1 VNAPEPEARAT
12 PPRFSII
19 ITFYNQRDF
28 IKDALDSALAQK
40 NAKFEV
46 IVVDDASTDGSQEI
60 LKQYSKAVQLVCL
73 ETNQGVGAARNRGAS
88 LSTGDYLIFHDGDDV
103 FLPSALGVF
112 EKIIQSRKPKLIFGA
127 VWWFE
132 GKLPTPRRGDAPH
145 EIRMCEYQDYLRRD
159 RSFGKALC
167 KVVDRQA
174 FEGVQGWPTDY
185 QVLEDMDF
193 ILRLCVCG
201 RTVLILNPPT
211 IFYRQHAVNSLK
223 RRCLPPHIL
232 ALYKLIGNE
241 RSGKYPGGRRRTFER
256 KALIGGLVLFWAMDA
271 ARAGLY
277 WEAIKFLANGGTMAL
292 AAVTQRLGMI
302 LHGRQPCETI
312 EM

>member
-1 VNAPEPEARAT
+1 M

-28 IKDALDSALAQK
+28 IKDAVDSALAQQ

-60 LKQYSKAVQLVCL
+60 LKQYSDAIQLVCL
-73 ETNQGVGAARNRGAS
+73 EANQGVGAARNRGAS
-88 LSTGDYLIFHDGDDV
+88 LATGDYLIFHDGDDV
-103 FLPSALGVF
+103 FLPWSLGVF

-132 GKLPTPRRGDAPH
+132 GKLPTPQPGDTPR
-145 EIRMCEYQDYLRRD
+145 EIQILEYEDYLRKD
-159 RSFGKALC
+159 RSFSKSLS
-167 KVVDRQA
+167 KVIDRGT
-174 FEGVQGWPTDY
+174 FDEVNGWPTDY

-193 ILRLCVCG
+193 ILRLCACG

-223 RRCLPPHIL
+223 RRRLPPHIF

-256 KALIGGLVLFWAMDA
+256 KALIGGMVVFWAMDA
-271 ARAGLY
+271 AKAGLY
-277 WEAIKFLANGGTMAL
+277 WEAIKFLARGWPMIS
-292 AAVTQRLGMI
+292 AAVARRLAVI
-302 LHGRQPCETI
+302 LNGRQSCETI
-312 EM
+312 KM

>member
-19 ITFYNQRDF
+19 ITFHNQRDF

-46 IVVDDASTDGSQEI
+46 IVVDDASTDGSQAI
-60 LKQYSKAVQLVCL
+60 LRQYGDAIQLVCL
-73 ETNQGVGAARNRGAS
+73 EANQGVGAARNRGAS
-88 LSTGDYLIFHDGDDV
+88 LATGDYLIFHDGDDV
-103 FLPSALGVF
+103 FLPWALGVF
-112 EKIIQSRKPKLIFGA
+112 EKIIQSREPKLIFGA

-132 GKLPTPRRGDAPH
+132 GKLPIPQPGDTPR
-145 EIRMCEYQDYLRRD
+145 EIQILEYEDYLRKD
-159 RSFGKALC
+159 RSFSKSLS
-167 KVVDRQA
+167 KVIDRHT
-174 FEGVQGWPTDY
+174 FDEVNGWPTDY

-193 ILRLCVCG
+193 ILRLCACG
-201 RTVLILNPPT
+201 RTVLILNPLT

-223 RRCLPPHIL
+223 RRCLPPQIF

-241 RSGKYPGGRRRTFER
+241 RAGKYPGGRRRTFER

-271 ARAGLY
+271 AKAGLY

-302 LHGRQPCETI
+302 LRGRQPCEI
-312 EM
+312 IKM

>member
-1 VNAPEPEARAT
+1 M
-12 PPRFSII
+12 
-19 ITFYNQRDF
+19 
-28 IKDALDSALAQK
+28 DSALAQQ
-40 NAKFEV
+40 NAEFEV

-60 LKQYSKAVQLVCL
+60 LRQYSDAIQLVCL

-88 LSTGDYLIFHDGDDV
+88 LSTGHYLVFHDGDDV
-103 FLPSALGVF
+103 FLPWALGVF

-132 GKLPTPRRGDAPH
+132 GKLPTPQPGDTPR
-145 EIRMCEYQDYLRRD
+145 EIQILEYEDYLRKD
-159 RSFGKALC
+159 RSFSKSLS
-167 KVVDRQA
+167 KVIDRHT
-174 FEGVQGWPTDY
+174 FDEVNGWPTDY

-193 ILRLCVCG
+193 ILRLCACG

-241 RSGKYPGGRRRTFER
+241 RSGKYPGGRPRSFER
-256 KALIGGLVLFWAMDA
+256 KALIGGLVLFWGMDA
-271 ARAGLY
+271 AKAGLY
-277 WEAIKFLANGGTMAL
+277 WEATKFLAYGGTMAL

-302 LHGRQPCETI
+302 LRGRQPCEI
-312 EM
+312 IKM